1 MSFGFMEPE
10 PSNSFTI
17 LQFYSD
23 EKKMSNKSVLLQKEI
38 FPLVHKESNEK
49 NIFSKIFDVSNT
61 FLLPQEKLK
70 MKALHM
76 FQIKYQSFSI
86 NGNQYKSTFRDAT
99 ACILWYFLTFSK
111 T

>member
-1 MSFGFMEPE
+1 MSFGFMKPE

-23 EKKMSNKSVLLQKEI
+23 EKKMSIKSVLLQKEI

-70 MKALHM
+70 MKALQM

-86 NGNQYKSTFRDAT
+86 NGNQYKSTFRVAT
-99 ACILWYFLTFSK
+99 VCILWYILTFSK